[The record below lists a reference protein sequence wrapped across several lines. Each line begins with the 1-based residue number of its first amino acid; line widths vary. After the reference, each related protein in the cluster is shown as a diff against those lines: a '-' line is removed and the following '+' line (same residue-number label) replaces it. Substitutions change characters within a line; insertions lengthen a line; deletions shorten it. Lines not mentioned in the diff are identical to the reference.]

1 MATKEE
7 LGREILAELEKIP
20 DKEWEVSWFV
30 SSFIVPR
37 SLILVAQAHT
47 GPLPGR
53 SAKTYACCGLIES

>member
-7 LGREILAELEKIP
+7 LGREILAELENIP

-37 SLILVAQAHT
+37 SLIRTNNNKEQQTSKLN
-47 GPLPGR
+47 GG
-53 SAKTYACCGLIES
+53 